1 MTQDTIDH
9 YVRSALLLQGYR
21 LSEAAT
27 QEVSLQFARIQAIAA
42 SFAAELLP
50 LETEPATVY
59 RA

>member
-9 YVRSALLLQGYR
+9 YVRSALLLQGYA

-27 QEVSLQFARIQAIAA
+27 REVSLQFERIQAIAA
-42 SFAAELLP
+42 GFADEPLP
-50 LETEPATVY
+50 LETEPAAVY